1 MEGAEFDLLVEDIR
15 TNGQREPIKTW
26 HDLLIDGRNRERACK
41 AAKVEPHYKEMKF
54 KDDYEVIA
62 FVISENIVRRHLDP
76 GQRAMLGEALRPQL
90 ADAAK
95 KRQEAGMAKGRIV
108 GAKARSAKTDSGPKN
123 GATVDRSGRVD
134 NQLGNML
141 NVGKS
146 TIAQAH
152 KVATEAPELAA
163 KVRSGEMKLGAAYKA
178 TTRKN
183 HRTPELTDVTKQA
196 LAIAVLD
203 QGKTLEQ
210 VAEQFGL
217 ASVQPVKIAVAEERG
232 ARRQAQPASLSMT
245 AQEKLDAAITR
256 EKAKLQAEFWDSVNK
271 QVHQFWRETFLP
283 IHKKEQDQAKAIMNA
298 RKGVM
303 DKITFRKIWTCL
315 HTERLAQLLSI
326 PHDTLDPA
334 TAKRYAE
341 AFNLFS
347 GLEKLLLDEKN
358 SPTPWQNL
366 DVDWK
371 ARKQAK
377 QAKRG
382 GDKNQPTRS

>member
-95 KRQEAGMAKGRIV
+95 KRQEAGQKSGGR
-108 GAKARSAKTDSGPKN
+108 GHKKL
-123 GATVDRSGRVD
+123 GATNGPEFQSGKVN
-134 NQLGNML
+134 NQIGKML
-141 NVGKS
+141 NVGAS
-146 TIAQAH
+146 TVKQAH
-152 KVATEAPELAA
+152 KVATDAPELAA

-183 HRTPELTDVTKQA
+183 HRTPELTETTKQA

-232 ARRQAQPASLSMT
+232 ARRQAQPAAPLSMT

-256 EKAKLQAEFWDSVNK
+256 EKAKLQAEFWDLVNK

-283 IHKKEQDQAKAIMNA
+283 IHKKEQDQAKAIMNV

-315 HTERLAQLLSI
+315 HTERLAQLLNI

-358 SPTPWQNL
+358 SPTQWQDLN
-366 DVDWK
+366 VDWA
-371 ARKQAK
+371 ARKRDK
-377 QAKRG
+377 RAKRAG
-382 GDKNQPTRS
+382 SGNNSPTRR